1 MLFLYW
7 SMHLLLLHFFYQ
19 SDTKGFIKFFEI
31 MEEPSTEN
39 VESLTPKVVS
49 GPRTIGAGQHV
60 VMKYA
65 QDKGSY
71 ILRADYAQKMGQ
83 TRVNLID
90 LVGKPFTETYELKG
104 RRFELVHDVN
114 NSEMVF
120 GEDGDEEEDDKD
132 ESPAVKP
139 DSEAAIQQF
148 NAMSNAEINQYL
160 NELFVKKPVKGD
172 NSVYADTN
180 TAQKL
185 STADIGKL
193 REQGL
198 NGAQIVKSLMENSST
213 FGIKSDFA
221 QAKYIKR
228 KEKKYRKLY
237 QVLPSNPATICE
249 TYTHKNRDKV
259 MNLRYDMLAQILSH
273 SGVHS
278 GAHVMVVESMSG
290 LITGAV
296 AYRMKGE
303 GRILTV
309 YAGQQP
315 HYEIVR
321 SYNLEPKDIEII
333 QVIFL

>member
-1 MLFLYW
+1 
-7 SMHLLLLHFFYQ
+7 
-19 SDTKGFIKFFEI
+19 
-31 MEEPSTEN
+31 MEEVSMNIDDQLQSQNIP
-39 VESLTPKVVS
+39 VVAETATS
-49 GPRTIGAGQHV
+49 SDSNPHKIGFGKHLV
-60 VMKYA
+60 LKYA

-83 TRVNLID
+83 TRVNLAD
-90 LVGKPFTETYELKG
+90 LAGRHFTETYELKG
-104 RRFELVHDVN
+104 RYFEVVRDVN

-120 GEDGDEEEDDKD
+120 DEEDEEDEEERD
-132 ESPAVKP
+132 EVEGKEEL
-139 DSEAAIQQF
+139 EATVQEL
-148 NAMSNAEINQYL
+148 NSMSNAEINQYMTNL
-160 NELFVKKPVKGD
+160 LTGNKGKPVKGD
-172 NSVYADTN
+172 NSLYADTN

-185 STADIGKL
+185 STADIIKL

-198 NGAQIVKSLMENSST
+198 NGAEIVKSLMENSAT
-213 FGIKSDFA
+213 FGIKSNFA

-249 TYTHKNRDKV
+249 TYTYKNRDKV

-273 SGVHS
+273 GGIHS
-278 GAHVMVVESMSG
+278 GAHVLVVESMSG
-290 LITGAV
+290 LLTGAI
-296 AYRMKGE
+296 AYRMKGA

-321 SYNLEPKDIEII
+321 SYNLDPKDIDII
-333 QVIFL
+333 QVIIRYFFFPIYQFAIISYIY